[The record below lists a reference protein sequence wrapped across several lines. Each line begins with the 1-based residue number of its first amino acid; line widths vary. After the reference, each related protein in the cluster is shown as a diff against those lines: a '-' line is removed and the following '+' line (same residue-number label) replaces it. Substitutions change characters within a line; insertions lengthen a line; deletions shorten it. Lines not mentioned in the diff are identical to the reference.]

1 MSNANIEEFYDRIEI
16 TNVLY
21 RYAKGIDDKNLPLV
35 LSCFSPDIEMEQL
48 GRKVIGIDMLTRLFR
63 GEFGGPKSAIG
74 VDRINASTHV
84 LANILITLD
93 GNSVKTDTQGIANLY
108 ATRDNEDVF
117 LVRGIR
123 YLDEFRKVGS
133 RWTICKR
140 LHTETWQYEATPVRL
155 AGSD

>member
-1 MSNANIEEFYDRIEI
+1 MTTDKVNELVDRTEI

-21 RYAKGIDDKNLPLV
+21 RYAKGIDDKDMQQV
-35 LSCFSPDIEMEQL
+35 LGCFAPDIEMDQL
-48 GRKVIGIDMLTRLFR
+48 GRKVVGIDMLTRLFR

-93 GNSVKTDTQGIANLY
+93 GNSAKSDTQGIAHLS
-108 ATRDNEDVF
+108 ATRDGQDVF

-123 YLDEFRKVGS
+123 YLDEFRKVDN

-140 LHTETWQYEATPVRL
+140 LHSETWQYEATSVPL
-155 AGSD
+155 AGS